1 MNLIRSIAY
10 CFAMLASAQVWA
22 DEAKITW
29 YDPSCRYML
38 VELSDGFGLYEWRS
52 GTEPKADDAISG
64 DISGGPEVEAA
75 LKSSDQK
82 MSLIHWGDAKKSEVL
97 LRAAPRGCLNKPKK
111 K

>member
-1 MNLIRSIAY
+1 MDFIRPFVY
-10 CFAMLASAQVWA
+10 CVAICAAPQVWA

-38 VELSDGFGLYEWRS
+38 VEMPEGFGLFEWQS
-52 GTEPKADDAISG
+52 GAEPKADDAIIG
-64 DISGGPEVEAA
+64 DVAGGPEVEAA
-75 LKSSDQK
+75 LKSSGEK